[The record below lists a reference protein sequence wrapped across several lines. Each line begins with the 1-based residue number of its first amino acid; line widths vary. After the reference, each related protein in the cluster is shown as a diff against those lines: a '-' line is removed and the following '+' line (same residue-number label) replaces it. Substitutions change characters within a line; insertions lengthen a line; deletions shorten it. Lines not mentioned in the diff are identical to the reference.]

1 MSLDHT
7 LRIGTLVHAAVVAA
21 LASGCAAYNP
31 PQAVKDSAVNTAQ
44 MVQQLDR
51 EVKEFSKGLEAVDAY
66 FVDTMRQS
74 DKTALFLRKALDERL
89 SSAQASTAPEL
100 ELFNRMKAAA
110 DRHERIQV
118 DFIAA
123 QAATDA
129 KLKALLK
136 PLPNLGPQYSAAAKE
151 LISMGERLP
160 NRIALEEGLATLRAV
175 RDNTR
180 MNRDKL
186 SKAATK
192 DSTVP

>member
-1 MSLDHT
+1 MSFNHS
-7 LRIGTLVHAAVVAA
+7 LRIGTLPLAAVVAA
-21 LASGCAAYNP
+21 LASGCASYNP

-74 DKTALFLRKALDERL
+74 DKTALSLRKALDERL
-89 SSAQASTAPEL
+89 SRAQASNAPEL

-110 DRHERIQV
+110 DRYERIQV
-118 DFIAA
+118 DFVAA

-129 KLKALLK
+129 KVKALLK

-151 LISMGERLP
+151 IISMGERLP
-160 NRIALEEGLATLRAV
+160 NRMALEEGLATLRAV

-180 MNRDKL
+180 ENRDKL
-186 SKAATK
+186 DKAATK

>member
-1 MSLDHT
+1 MSFNHT
-7 LRIGTLVHAAVVAA
+7 LRIGTLPLAAVVAA
-21 LASGCAAYNP
+21 LASGCASYNP

-74 DKTALFLRKALDERL
+74 DKTALSLRKALDERL
-89 SSAQASTAPEL
+89 SRAQASNAPEL

-110 DRHERIQV
+110 DRYERIQV
-118 DFIAA
+118 DFVAA

-129 KLKALLK
+129 KVKALLK

-151 LISMGERLP
+151 IISMGERLP
-160 NRIALEEGLATLRAV
+160 NRMALEEGLATLRAV

-180 MNRDKL
+180 ENRDKL
-186 SKAATK
+186 DKAATK

>member
-1 MSLDHT
+1 MSFNHT
-7 LRIGTLVHAAVVAA
+7 LRIGTLPLAAVVAA
-21 LASGCAAYNP
+21 LASGCASYNP

-89 SSAQASTAPEL
+89 SSAQASNAPEL

-110 DRHERIQV
+110 DRYERIQV
-118 DFIAA
+118 GFVAA

-129 KLKALLK
+129 KVKALLK

-151 LISMGERLP
+151 IISMGERLP
-160 NRIALEEGLATLRAV
+160 NRMALEEGLATLRVV

-180 MNRDKL
+180 ENRDKL
-186 SKAATK
+186 DKAATK